1 MSSSR
6 SLKDTGDT
14 SRSKNIKGT
23 MIIVDEF
30 NNRISIDELFKEDPE
45 KGKDLIMQFALEGNL
60 CYGRNKK

>member
-1 MSSSR
+1 
-6 SLKDTGDT
+6 
-14 SRSKNIKGT
+14 